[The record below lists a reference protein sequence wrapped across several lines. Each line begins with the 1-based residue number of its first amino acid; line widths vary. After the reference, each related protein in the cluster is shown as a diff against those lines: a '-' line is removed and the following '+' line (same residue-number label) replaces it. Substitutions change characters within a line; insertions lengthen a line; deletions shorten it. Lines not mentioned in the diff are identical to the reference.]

1 MPVGIQI
8 VGPAH
13 SETRLF
19 AVAEMLDTHLK
30 GEA

>member
-8 VGPAH
+8 VGPAG

-19 AVAEMLDTHLK
+19 AVARIMDKHLK
-30 GEA
+30 GEK